1 MGAVPG
7 HFPGGDYEDISRR
20 LFLMYDYFDELAGFV
35 AEHFG
40 FVHDVRE
47 TCRSKTLS

>member
-1 MGAVPG
+1 
-7 HFPGGDYEDISRR
+7 
-20 LFLMYDYFDELAGFV
+20 MYDYFDELAGFV

-47 TCRSKTLS
+47 TCRVRHFLEERLCGA